1 METKKLRFL
10 GLFMIVFMLFVHL
23 SSAQVNM
30 TVTGSYTQN
39 FNSLSQSGSSNNF
52 TNNSTISSWYIQRES
67 GNANPNSYAAST
79 GSSGGGSFY
88 SFGSSGNSDR
98 ALGQVPSGSTNDMA
112 IGLLLRN
119 TSGATITN
127 LSVSYTLEQWR
138 KGSDNTQG
146 IAFTYETSSSLI
158 TNLDPSVSSGS
169 GWNSVSGLNLNGPI
183 SSGPDDIAL
192 NGNSGSNRVSV
203 ANVSIPGLS
212 LADGDYIMLRW
223 VDINSTGSDHGL
235 SIDDVTVNYTI
246 PSLIFSNAI
255 TTNSNS
261 ANPYTTNQIVDA
273 NATASGIGRGSGLDY
288 ESENGGYAANNYTT
302 SNSLDANDYMY
313 FTITPNIGY
322 QLNFESFDYEEE
334 RTNDNGPEDFSFRSS
349 LDDYG
354 SSIQSYTLTSENATN
369 RSIGL
374 GDSEYQG
381 VQSAI
386 TFRLFG
392 WDASGGSSGSREYS
406 INNFAFLGTVTMIP
420 PTVSDTA
427 PTEIC
432 DNASGVVTI
441 SGNNLIHVINVTVGG
456 TPVTIDSQTN
466 TQLVVTV
473 PQGVSGL
480 VTVTNEAGSANGAT
494 ITLLNAITYYADLDG
509 DGFGDAASSVSNCT
523 GQPVGYV
530 TNNLDCDDNLLLYE
544 DIDNDGFGSL
554 VLVACGGSINNLDT
568 NDSLLTYI
576 DSDGDTFGST
586 TLAPSGV
593 TNNTDCNDND
603 NTIFPGAT
611 EICYDGIDQNCDGDL
626 NDGCPIILA
635 ELRTDNCGSQL
646 TTINQAL
653 RGDKL
658 SSPVPNTVSLNGYR
672 FRITNL
678 TTNAVREVERPNY
691 IFQISSTDIAQYGT
705 VYAIEV
711 AIRLNDQWMP
721 YGSVCNVITPD
732 IPSTVIAA
740 SSCESTLVQM
750 NNIIRAVT
758 VPAAVNYEYEV
769 SLIEGGFPVE
779 TTTIIRPGASFNLLQ
794 LSGISLKYDAEYSI
808 RVKVEVPTAIGL
820 QWSTNYGTAC
830 SVFSP
835 LVPEAQIEG
844 CNDELGL
851 FPESLNTVIYATPV
865 GGAVSYRFTLSD
877 GNGYFEQ
884 YTSSSRV
891 CRLLN
896 FDQLSPLT
904 LGGNYSIQTEALV
917 YGFYYPGKDCNIT
930 VPGGV
935 LIRPSEQVEEVK
947 VQQNFLVDFKAIA
960 HPNPFSSNFAINLQ
974 TISKEPIQLAVYDM
988 TGRLIETMALEADL
1002 LSSKTLGEVYPTGVY
1017 SIIVSQGEKNTIIRV
1032 VKK

>member
-79 GSSGGGSFY
+79 GSSSSGSFY

-158 TNLDPSVSSGS
+158 TNLDPNISSGS
-169 GWNSVSGLNLNGPI
+169 GWNSVPGLNLNGPV
-183 SSGPDDIAL
+183 SNGPDNVAL
-192 NGNSGSNRVSV
+192 DGNSGSNRVSV

-273 NATASGIGRGSGLDY
+273 NAMASGIGRGSGLDY
-288 ESENGGYAANNYTT
+288 ESENGGYAANDYTT
-302 SNSLDANDYMY
+302 SNFLDSNDYMY

-349 LDDYG
+349 LDNYG

-374 GDSEYQG
+374 GASEYQG
-381 VQSAI
+381 VKSAI

-432 DNASGVVTI
+432 DNGSGVVTI
-441 SGNNLIHVINVTVGG
+441 IGNNLIHVTSVTVGG
-456 TPVTIDSQTN
+456 TPVSIDSQTN
-466 TQLVVTV
+466 TQLVVAV

-509 DGFGDAASSVSNCT
+509 DGFGDPNSSVSNCT

-530 TNNLDCDDNLLLYE
+530 TNN
-544 DIDNDGFGSL
+544 
-554 VLVACGGSINNLDT
+554 
-568 NDSLLTYI
+568 
-576 DSDGDTFGST
+576 
-586 TLAPSGV
+586 
-593 TNNTDCNDND
+593 TDCNDAD
-603 NTIFPGAT
+603 NTIYPGAT

-626 NDGCPIILA
+626 NDGCPVILA

-678 TTNAVREVERPNY
+678 TTNEVREVERPNY
-691 IFQISSTDIAQYGT
+691 IFQLSSTDIAQYGT

-721 YGSVCNVITPD
+721 YGSVCNVVTPD

-750 NNIIRAVT
+750 NNIIRALT

-779 TTTIIRPGASFNLLQ
+779 TTTLIRPGASFNLLQ

-835 LVPEAQIEG
+835 LAPEAQIEG

-877 GNGYFEQ
+877 GNGYSEQ

-930 VPGGV
+930 VPGGD
-935 LIRPSEQVEEVK
+935 LIRPSEQVEEIN

-974 TISKEPIQLAVYDM
+974 TISKEPIQLTVYDM
-988 TGRLIETMALEADL
+988 TGRLIETMTLDTDL
-1002 LSSKTLGEVYPTGVY
+1002 LSSKTLGEIYPTGVY
-1017 SIIVSQGEKNTIIRV
+1017 SIIVSQGEKNNIIRV